1 MSGFLAQ
8 MTQASHVRAHEAMA
22 REPLVALR
30 ARAADAAPAP
40 PLRLDRPFE
49 LFAEYKRRSPVMGPL
64 AKREEHLAT
73 RVTAYA
79 RGGAAAVSV
88 LTEPERF
95 DGSLADLS
103 EAATV
108 LAPLG
113 VPAMRKDFLVDPYQ
127 LYEARAAGAGGVL
140 LIVRMLSG
148 EVLREMLDCARELQL
163 FTLLETF
170 DAKEIAIATAAIQ
183 RRRAADRTARVLLG
197 VNCRDLGTLEVLP
210 FRFRELA
217 PLLPPDIPCV
227 AESGIATADRC
238 ADVAR
243 AGYGSAL
250 VGGSL
255 MSQADP
261 IAAIRAMLAT
271 GRASARFAA

>member
-1 MSGFLAQ
+1 MSGFLSQ
-8 MTQASHVRAHEAMA
+8 MTQASHTRAREAAA

-30 ARAADAAPAP
+30 ARAADAEPAP

-49 LFAEYKRRSPVMGPL
+49 LIAEYKRRSPALGTL
-64 AKREEHLAT
+64 ASRNERLTT

-79 RGGAAAVSV
+79 RAGAAAVSV

-95 DGSLADLS
+95 DGSLAHLAN
-103 EAATV
+103 AAAV

-113 VPAMRKDFLVDPYQ
+113 VPVLRKDFLVDPYQ

-140 LIVRMLSG
+140 LIARMLSG
-148 EVLREMLDCARELQL
+148 DDLQEMLDCARELRL
-163 FTLLETF
+163 FTLVETF
-170 DAKEIAIATAAIQ
+170 DAADIARATAAIQ
-183 RRRAADRTARVLLG
+183 QARAADHAARVLLG

-227 AESGIATADRC
+227 AESGIAAADQC

-243 AGYGSAL
+243 AGYRSAL

-255 MSQADP
+255 MSEADP
-261 IAAIRAMLAT
+261 VAVVRAMLAA
-271 GRASARFAA
+271 GRAAARVAA